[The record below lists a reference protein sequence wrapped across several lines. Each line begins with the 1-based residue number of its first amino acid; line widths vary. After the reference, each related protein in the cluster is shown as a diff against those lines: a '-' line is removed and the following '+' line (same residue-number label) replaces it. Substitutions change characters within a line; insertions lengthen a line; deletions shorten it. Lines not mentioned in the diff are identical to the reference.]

1 MMIDKDNLI
10 NNTQSYKGVWI
21 LAEVAGKAID
31 KVSFELL
38 SRGRQLADARSAEL
52 SAVVLGWGIKQSDL
66 EELIARGADKV
77 IFVESPQLE
86 HFLIEPHSACLLEL
100 IKQYR
105 PEIFIA
111 AATTTGRTLMPYLA
125 VRARAG
131 LTADCTEL
139 KIDEETG
146 GLLQIRPA
154 IGGNVLATI
163 ITPAARPQMAT
174 VRPRSTKPAPIQK
187 GRTGEIVRINPP
199 ADLLKSRLQRLG
211 FEPDQSTQSIQDADI
226 IVAVGRGIGNA
237 RNIRIVEEL
246 ADALGAAIGASRER
260 KKCIGRKCYNSRV
273 TLARRDQRAHPVVQ
287 EQLHLGRNH
296 ACVDTHQDQAKDR
309 IKKNACKGPQKDAV
323 EKLPDIS
330 SFRRMV
336 ESQALK
342 TPCTMVQ

>member
-1 MMIDKDNLI
+1 MIDKNNLI
-10 NNTQSYKGVWI
+10 NNTQSYGGVWI

-38 SRGRQLADARSAEL
+38 SRGRQLADARSTEL
-52 SAVVLGWGIKQSDL
+52 SAVVLGWRINQSDL

-86 HFLIEPHSACLLEL
+86 HFLVEPHSACLLEL

-105 PEIFIA
+105 PEILIA

-139 KIDEETG
+139 KIDKETG

-174 VRPRSTKPAPIQK
+174 VRPRSTKPAPMQK

-199 ADLLKSRLQRLG
+199 ADLLKSCLQRLG
-211 FEPDQSTQSIQDADI
+211 FESDQSTHSIQDADI

-246 ADALGAAIGASRER
+246 ADALDAAIGASREVVDRGWLGYPHQVGLSGKTVTPKLYIAIGISGAVQHLAGMQTAETIVAINEDPQAPIFTVADFGIIGDLFEIVPALTERVRQAR
-260 KKCIGRKCYNSRV
+260 KK
-273 TLARRDQRAHPVVQ
+273 
-287 EQLHLGRNH
+287 
-296 ACVDTHQDQAKDR
+296 
-309 IKKNACKGPQKDAV
+309 
-323 EKLPDIS
+323 
-330 SFRRMV
+330 
-336 ESQALK
+336 
-342 TPCTMVQ
+342 

>member
-10 NNTQSYKGVWI
+10 NNTHSNRGVWI

-31 KVSFELL
+31 RVSFELL
-38 SRGRQLADARSAEL
+38 SRGRQLADARSTEL
-52 SAVVLGWGIKQSDL
+52 SAVVLGWQVEKSGL

-86 HFLIEPHSACLLEL
+86 HFLIEPHSACLLGL
-100 IKQYR
+100 IKRYR
-105 PEIFIA
+105 PEILIA

-187 GRTGEIVRINPP
+187 GRTGEIIRVNPP
-199 ADLLKSRLQRLG
+199 ADLLKTRLYRLG
-211 FEPDQSTQSIQDADI
+211 FESNQSTQSIQDADI

-237 RNIRIVEEL
+237 QNIRIVEEL
-246 ADALGAAIGASRER
+246 ADALGAAIGASREVVDR
-260 KKCIGRKCYNSRV
+260 GWLGYPHQVGLSGKTITPRLYIAIGISGAVQHLAGMQTAETIVAINEDPQAPIFTVADFGIIGDLFEIVPALTERV
-273 TLARRDQRAHPVVQ
+273 RQV
-287 EQLHLGRNH
+287 
-296 ACVDTHQDQAKDR
+296 K
-309 IKKNACKGPQKDAV
+309 
-323 EKLPDIS
+323 
-330 SFRRMV
+330 RM
-336 ESQALK
+336 
-342 TPCTMVQ
+342 

>member
-10 NNTQSYKGVWI
+10 NNTQSYRGVWV
-21 LAEVAGKAID
+21 LAEVAGKTID

-52 SAVVLGWGIKQSDL
+52 SAVVLGWGINQSDL

-105 PEIFIA
+105 PEILIA

-174 VRPRSTKPAPIQK
+174 VRPRSTKPAPMQK
-187 GRTGEIVRINPP
+187 GRTGEIVRISPP
-199 ADLLKSRLQRLG
+199 ANLLKSRLQRLG
-211 FEPDQSTQSIQDADI
+211 FEPDQPTHGIQDADI

-237 RNIRIVEEL
+237 RNIRIIEEL
-246 ADALGAAIGASRER
+246 ADALGAAIGASREVVDR
-260 KKCIGRKCYNSRV
+260 GWLGYPHQVGLSGKTVTPKLYIAIGISGAV
-273 TLARRDQRAHPVVQ
+273 QHLAGMQTAETIIAINKDP
-287 EQLHLGRNH
+287 
-296 ACVDTHQDQAKDR
+296 QAPIFTVADFGIVGDLFEIVPALTKR
-309 IKKNACKGPQKDAV
+309 ILQIKGG
-323 EKLPDIS
+323 
-330 SFRRMV
+330 
-336 ESQALK
+336 
-342 TPCTMVQ
+342 

>member
-1 MMIDKDNLI
+1 MIDKDNLI

-38 SRGRQLADARSAEL
+38 SRGRQLADARSTEL
-52 SAVVLGWGIKQSDL
+52 SAVVLGWRINQSDL

-77 IFVESPQLE
+77 IIVESPQLE

-105 PEIFIA
+105 PEILIA

-139 KIDEETG
+139 KIDEGTG

-211 FEPDQSTQSIQDADI
+211 FESDQSTQSIQDADI

-246 ADALGAAIGASRER
+246 ADALDAAIGASREVVDR
-260 KKCIGRKCYNSRV
+260 GWLGYPHQVGLSGKTVTPKLYIAIGISGAVQHLAGMQTAETIVAINEDPQAPIFTVADFGIIGDLFEIVPALTERV
-273 TLARRDQRAHPVVQ
+273 RQAR
-287 EQLHLGRNH
+287 
-296 ACVDTHQDQAKDR
+296 
-309 IKKNACKGPQKDAV
+309 
-323 EKLPDIS
+323 EK
-330 SFRRMV
+330 
-336 ESQALK
+336 
-342 TPCTMVQ
+342 

>member
-1 MMIDKDNLI
+1 MMMDKDNLI
-10 NNTQSYKGVWI
+10 NNTQSYRGVWV

-38 SRGRQLADARSAEL
+38 SRGRQLADARSTEL
-52 SAVVLGWGIKQSDL
+52 SAVVLGWGINQSDL

-105 PEIFIA
+105 PEILIA

-187 GRTGEIVRINPP
+187 GRTGEIVRISPP
-199 ADLLKSRLQRLG
+199 ANLLKSRLQRLG
-211 FEPDQSTQSIQDADI
+211 FESNQSTHSIQDADI

-246 ADALGAAIGASRER
+246 ADALGAAIGASREVVDR
-260 KKCIGRKCYNSRV
+260 GWLGYPHQVGLSGKTVTPKLYIAIGISGAVQHLAGMQTAETIIAINEDPQAPIFTVADFGIIGDLFEIVPALTKKI
-273 TLARRDQRAHPVVQ
+273 LQ
-287 EQLHLGRNH
+287 
-296 ACVDTHQDQAKDR
+296 
-309 IKKNACKGPQKDAV
+309 IKGG
-323 EKLPDIS
+323 
-330 SFRRMV
+330 
-336 ESQALK
+336 
-342 TPCTMVQ
+342 

>member
-1 MMIDKDNLI
+1 MMMDKDNLI
-10 NNTQSYKGVWI
+10 NNTQPYRGVWI
-21 LAEVAGKAID
+21 LAEVTGKAID

-38 SRGRQLADARSAEL
+38 SRGRQLADAHSAEL

-77 IFVESPQLE
+77 IFAESPQLE

-105 PEIFIA
+105 PEILIA

-174 VRPRSTKPAPIQK
+174 VRPRSTKPASIQK

-246 ADALGAAIGASRER
+246 ADALGAAIGASREVVDR
-260 KKCIGRKCYNSRV
+260 GWLGYPHQVGLSGKTVTPKLYIAIGISGAVQHLAGMHTAETIVAINEDPQAPIFTVADFGIVGDLFDIVPALTERV
-273 TLARRDQRAHPVVQ
+273 R
-287 EQLHLGRNH
+287 
-296 ACVDTHQDQAKDR
+296 QAK
-309 IKKNACKGPQKDAV
+309 KK
-323 EKLPDIS
+323 
-330 SFRRMV
+330 
-336 ESQALK
+336 
-342 TPCTMVQ
+342 